1 MTLVVD
7 ATVRRGSFDLVV
19 DVGVAAGER
28 LAVLGP
34 NGAGKS
40 TLLRVVAGL
49 TPVASGRVELAGRV
63 LDDGRAALP
72 PERRRVGVVFQDYRL
87 FPHLTVREN
96 VAFGPRAAGAA
107 RRTARRRADE
117 WLARLDLGALG
128 SRRPDELSGGQA
140 QRVALARA
148 LAQQPDALLLDE
160 PLAALDAETRGTV
173 RGELRRHLAGYA
185 GATVLVTHDPVDAL
199 VLADR
204 MVVLE
209 GGRVVQAGTPAE
221 VSRRPATA
229 YVARLMGLN
238 LYPGTVER
246 ADTVSLDGGGRL
258 HAVDVPRTGRVLV
271 ALRPTAITVHAAEPD
286 RASHRNAWPGTIRHL
301 ELLGDRI
308 RLDVAGPPDALV
320 DVTPAAVAD
329 LGLVP
334 GSPVWLTAKATET
347 DAYVAG

>member
-1 MTLVVD
+1 MTLLVD
-7 ATVRRGSFDLVV
+7 AAVRRGAFDLAVRV
-19 DVGVAAGER
+19 DVGAGER

-49 TPVASGRVELAGRV
+49 TPARAGRVELAGRV
-63 LDDGRAALP
+63 LDDGRSRVP

-87 FPHLTVREN
+87 FPHLSVREN
-96 VAFGPRAAGAA
+96 VAFGPRAGGAGRRAA
-107 RRTARRRADE
+107 RHRAE
-117 WLARLDLGALG
+117 QWLGRLGLDDLAG
-128 SRRPDELSGGQA
+128 RRPGELSGGQA

-160 PLAALDAETRGTV
+160 PMAALDAETRGSV
-173 RGELRRHLAGYA
+173 RAELRRHLAA
-185 GATVLVTHDPVDAL
+185 FTGATVLVTHDPVDAL

-204 MVVLE
+204 IVVLE
-209 GGRVVQAGTPAE
+209 GGRVVQQGTPAE
-221 VSRRPATA
+221 VSRRPATT

-246 ADTVSLDGGGRL
+246 DAVILDGGGRL
-258 HAVDVPRTGRVLV
+258 HAVDAPRSGRVLV

-286 RASHRNAWPGTIRHL
+286 PASHRNAWPGTVRHL

-320 DVTPAAVAD
+320 DVTAAAVAE

-334 GSPVWLTAKATET
+334 GSAVWLTAKATET
-347 DAYVAG
+347 DAYAAG

>member
-1 MTLVVD
+1 VTLVVD
-7 ATVRRGSFDLVV
+7 AEAGRGGFDLTV
-19 DVGVAAGER
+19 DVRVRPGER

-49 TPVASGRVELAGRV
+49 TPIRAGRVELAGRV
-63 LDDGRAALP
+63 LDDARTSVPA
-72 PERRRVGVVFQDYRL
+72 ERRGVGMVFQDYRL

-96 VAFGPRAAGAA
+96 LAFGPRAAGRGRREA
-107 RRTARRRADE
+107 RQRADAWME
-117 WLARLDLGALG
+117 RLDLGALAD
-128 SRRPDELSGGQA
+128 RRPATLSGGQG

-148 LAQQPDALLLDE
+148 LAQEPDALLLDE
-160 PLAALDAETRGTV
+160 PMAALDAGTRMAV
-173 RGELRRHLAGYA
+173 RGELRRRLTGYD

-199 VLADR
+199 VLANR
-204 MVVLE
+204 IVVLE
-209 GGRVVQAGTPAE
+209 GGRVTQSGTPAE
-221 VSRRPATA
+221 VSRRPATT

-238 LYPGTVER
+238 LYPGTAGNDGVR
-246 ADTVSLDGGGRL
+246 LDDGGRL
-258 HAVDVPRTGRVLV
+258 HAADAPAAGRVLV
-271 ALRPTAITVHAAEPD
+271 AVRPTAITVHAAEPD

-301 ELLGDRI
+301 ELLGDRV

-320 DVTPAAVAD
+320 DVTPAAVAE

-334 GSPVWLTAKATET
+334 GTAVWLTAKATET